1 MLANRFTALIDACA
15 PFGALKRNLL
25 LSLAEADL
33 YRVRWTAQILEEVER
48 SIAQLLTQKG
58 DQDAAVKAKRSRQAM
73 ERAFPDASVSG
84 HEALVGSMQGLRDPG
99 DRHVLAAALKTRAS
113 VIVTDNLRDF
123 PHQALGP
130 LDLEAKSADEF
141 IADTMDLDIGR
152 AVAAVKRMRERF
164 RRPEMT
170 ADALLIQ
177 MEARGLTLSVDMLR
191 EHVASL

>member
-15 PFGALKRNLL
+15 LFGALKRNLL

-33 YRVRWTAQILEEVER
+33 YRVRWTVQILDEVER
-48 SIAQLLTQKG
+48 SITRLLTGKG
-58 DQDAAVKAKRSRQAM
+58 HQDAAGKAKRSRQAM

-113 VIVTDNLRDF
+113 VIVTDNLWDF
-123 PHQALGP
+123 PPQALAP

-152 AVAAVKRMRERF
+152 AVAAVRRMRERF
-164 RRPEMT
+164 RKPEMT
-170 ADALLIQ
+170 ADGLLIQ
-177 MEARGLTLSVDMLR
+177 MEARGLTLSIDMLS